1 MLEDFERK
9 PRLNLPSATDRRWAQ
24 LDRDLDITLDN
35 TLKGDVTK
43 KIKTM
48 VKTVFQACLDTFG
61 VKECNVIRPPAGPSR
76 RQRHIK
82 ELREQLRTLRK
93 RWQKANDEEKPAL
106 NQIWVEVRKNLILL
120 CKAESLRKKQRKA
133 L

>member
-48 VKTVFQACLDTFG
+48 VKTVFQACLTPF
-61 VKECNVIRPPAGPSR
+61 A
-76 RQRHIK
+76 
-82 ELREQLRTLRK
+82 
-93 RWQKANDEEKPAL
+93 
-106 NQIWVEVRKNLILL
+106 
-120 CKAESLRKKQRKA
+120 
-133 L
+133 